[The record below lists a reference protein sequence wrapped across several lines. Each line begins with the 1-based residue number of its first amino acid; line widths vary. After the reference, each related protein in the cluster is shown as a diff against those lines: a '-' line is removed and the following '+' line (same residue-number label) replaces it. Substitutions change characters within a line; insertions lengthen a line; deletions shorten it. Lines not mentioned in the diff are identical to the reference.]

1 MVVTNLNL
9 NRRRAPGRGCQAS
22 KLFQKNKAM
31 RICELKLDKP
41 AWFYDP
47 PTNRQIKV
55 LKFFGVEIA
64 PCHNK
69 GMASGISARLFR
81 DEENKELWEK
91 YVYHTGDESQDSPD
105 LAAFD
110 REELRTVVIPDD
122 WNPKRASGISNGRQA
137 RLREMIADMMREG
150 SPFDDPIPVISF
162 DGTSFAFTGKFSS
175 GTRPECQ
182 EAVQSFGGIGQS
194 NVNRATDYLIIGSE
208 GSGNWA
214 EGSHGRKIE
223 KAMMLR
229 MDTGKP
235 VIVSE
240 ADWLNAIQNQKS
252 KS

>member
-1 MVVTNLNL
+1 
-9 NRRRAPGRGCQAS
+9 
-22 KLFQKNKAM
+22 M
-31 RICELKLDKP
+31 RIYKLKLDKP
-41 AWFYDP
+41 AWFYDL

-55 LKFFGVEIA
+55 LKFFGVDL
-64 PCHNK
+64 PPGLNK

-105 LAAFD
+105 LVPFD
-110 REELRTVVIPDD
+110 IDELRAVVVPDD
-122 WNPKRASGISNGRQA
+122 WKPTRAPGIPSDRKA

-150 SPFDDPIPVISF
+150 SPFDDPVPDIGF

-175 GTRPECQ
+175 GTRAECQ
-182 EAVQSFGGIGQS
+182 QAVQDSGAIGQKS
-194 NVNRATDYLIIGSE
+194 VNRSTEYLIIGSE
-208 GSGNWA
+208 GSDNWA

-235 VIVSE
+235 AIVSE
-240 ADWLNAIQNQKS
+240 ADWLAAIQQHKS
-252 KS
+252 GS